1 VISRLFA
8 FIGNIAFRCNL
19 AANRIRA
26 RHPLASGSM
35 LFRLNSGARE
45 SDAGNGQ
52 ARSFIR

>member
-1 VISRLFA
+1 LFA